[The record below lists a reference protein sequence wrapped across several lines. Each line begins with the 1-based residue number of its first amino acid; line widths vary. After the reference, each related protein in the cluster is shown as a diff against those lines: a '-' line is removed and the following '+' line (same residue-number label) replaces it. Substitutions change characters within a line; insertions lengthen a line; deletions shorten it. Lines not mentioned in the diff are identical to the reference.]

1 MLLQRIAR
9 EYCPDDK
16 FHDPITQN
24 PVWLSC
30 GTMDLALELI
40 QLKNF
45 ALFKFEMGLAIRNSQ
60 AEVACKA
67 NQFCLTGGRRLVG
80 QGASGVQARRQLAQ
94 GVSRRYWRAIDL
106 AHINMA
112 SQRRIWLKPYLEV
125 TVQRMTEEQGTFVS
139 VAVSLMMM
147 LVVILCVGCSPISEG
162 GNPPAETPHAGAA
175 LAASSS
181 ASPPKGAAEVAGTA
195 GQAKASSEPDVAVT
209 AKHAS
214 PSRAGGRSDKA
225 AEQGDQRGTKRQL
238 DTAAP
243 LAKAT
248 APPTKARPSLFSSAQ
263 PKNTMSRRAKA
274 KSQ

>member
-1 MLLQRIAR
+1 ML
-9 EYCPDDK
+9 
-16 FHDPITQN
+16 
-24 PVWLSC
+24 
-30 GTMDLALELI
+30 
-40 QLKNF
+40 
-45 ALFKFEMGLAIRNSQ
+45 
-60 AEVACKA
+60 
-67 NQFCLTGGRRLVG
+67 
-80 QGASGVQARRQLAQ
+80 
-94 GVSRRYWRAIDL
+94 
-106 AHINMA
+106 A
-112 SQRRIWLKPYLEV
+112 SQCSRKETLVLCTLRSLEV
-125 TVQRMTEEQGTFVS
+125 QGCEAQEPRRMCPIDWMQRGHLGCLIVRCLRGHLGCLIVRCLRGHLGCLMCATSGDAWAVRVCACRATMRLGSDGRLLGAVPAQASNADDMEPTVVEGAGTDAPQDA
-139 VAVSLMMM
+139 VAAEH
-147 LVVILCVGCSPISEG
+147 PISEG

-243 LAKAT
+243 PAKAS

-263 PKNTMSRRAKA
+263 PKSTMSRRAKA